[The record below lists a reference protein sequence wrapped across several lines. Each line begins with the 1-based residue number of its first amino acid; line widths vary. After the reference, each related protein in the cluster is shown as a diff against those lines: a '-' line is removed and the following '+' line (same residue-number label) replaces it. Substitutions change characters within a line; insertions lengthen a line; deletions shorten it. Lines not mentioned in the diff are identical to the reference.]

1 MPLLKN
7 NISKII
13 LFIIEIIFVLPIICY
28 VIEGINGL
36 GKVVGTYI
44 RLLGKL

>member
-1 MPLLKN
+1 MSLLKN
-7 NISKII
+7 NILKII
-13 LFIIEIIFVLPIICY
+13 LSIIVIIFILPIICY